1 MRRGRP
7 VQNLIGAAMVLL
19 GVFILLAM
27 VLPSGFWW
35 IVLAVGLI
43 ILGIGWARR
52 C

>member
-7 VQNLIGAAMVLL
+7 VQNVIGIVMVLL

-27 VLPSGFWW
+27 ILPSGFWW
-35 IVLAVGLI
+35 IILAIGLI
-43 ILGIGWARR
+43 ILGFNWARR